1 MEERQDPFGYA
12 PVLEFN
18 RLSIRLSV
26 RRAPKAGVRARCYG
40 QGVWSPAPRGGE
52 VGVAAS
58 SSSRSLG
65 SETTGLGA
73 RPSAGTRC
81 RNRYLGSTAVQG
93 SPGAKATPWAK
104 AREVLE
110 TAQLSWVTTVRGD
123 GRPHVTPL
131 VSVWLDDAVHF
142 TTGPGEQKAVNLASN
157 PHVVMTTGC
166 NRWDQ
171 ELDVMV
177 EGEAQRVTDRA
188 TLERL
193 AAAWATVERPM
204 AVRGG

>member
-1 MEERQDPFGYA
+1 MHEPVPELDERFSG
-12 PVLEFN
+12 
-18 RLSIRLSV
+18 
-26 RRAPKAGVRARCYG
+26 
-40 QGVWSPAPRGGE
+40 
-52 VGVAAS
+52 
-58 SSSRSLG
+58 
-65 SETTGLGA
+65 
-73 RPSAGTRC
+73 
-81 RNRYLGSTAVQG
+81 
-93 SPGAKATPWAK
+93 PGAKATPWAK

-142 TTGPGEQKAVNLASN
+142 STGPAEQKAVNLASN

-171 ELDVMV
+171 GLDVMV
-177 EGEAQRVTDRA
+177 EGKAERVTDRA

-193 AAAWATVERPM
+193 AAAWATKWDGQWQFEVADGGFAPADGGVDDPVLVFAVKPDKVLAFGKGEFSHTRYRPS
-204 AVRGG
+204 